1 MRKFSK
7 ILESLDSDMVS
18 DIKDIFVDL
27 IDKGFEIKVKEGQGV
42 YLIELDEES
51 SLENPLD
58 YMECVSDINIA
69 NKRLLDLGLNY
80 IKSDRIILGQK
91 GGDKLYS
98 HIAIRY
104 NNSSSVASKDVHN
117 WKEFKLYV
125 ENVLGVTGIEGKLDD
140 NSYFRIDIA
149 SEEGWVDKE
158 EHLGWQIGINRDI
171 DDAVE
176 VFVAEYP
183 GYEDFLRGV
192 LKRRLDYAA
201 LWSTPRREE
210 HKDNPDIGNPLKFDK
225 EGIEVVEKL
234 LEMAKKFPNKI
245 KVNKV

>member
-1 MRKFSK
+1 
-7 ILESLDSDMVS
+7 
-18 DIKDIFVDL
+18 
-27 IDKGFEIKVKEGQGV
+27 
-42 YLIELDEES
+42 
-51 SLENPLD
+51 
-58 YMECVSDINIA
+58 MECVSDIHVA

-80 IKSDRIILGQK
+80 IKSDGIILGQK
-91 GGDKLYS
+91 SYNDLYS
-98 HIAIRY
+98 HITLRY

-149 SEEGWVDKE
+149 SEEEWRDVE
-158 EHLGWQIGINRDI
+158 EHHGWQIDINRDI

-192 LKRRLDYAA
+192 LKRRLDYDA
-201 LWSTPRREE
+201 LWSKARGHEKEGIRPG
-210 HKDNPDIGNPLKFDK
+210 IGNPLKFDK

-234 LEMAKKFPNKI
+234 LEMAKKFPGKI
-245 KVNKV
+245 QVNKV

>member
-27 IDKGFEIKVKEGQGV
+27 IDKGFEIKVKEGKGV
-42 YLIELDEES
+42 YLIELTHHTSIEDP
-51 SLENPLD
+51 LE
-58 YMECVSDINIA
+58 YMECVSDIYVA

-80 IKSDRIILGQK
+80 IKSDGIILGQK
-91 GGDKLYS
+91 SYNDLYS
-98 HIAIRY
+98 NITLRY

-149 SEEGWVDKE
+149 SEEGWRDVED
-158 EHLGWQIGINRDI
+158 HHGWQIDINRDI
-171 DDAVE
+171 DNAVE

-192 LKRRLDYAA
+192 LKRRLDYDA
-201 LWSTPRREE
+201 LWSDPRREE
-210 HKDNPDIGNPLKFDK
+210 YKDNPDIGNPLKFDK

-234 LEMAKKFPNKI
+234 LEMAKKFPGKI
-245 KVNKV
+245 QVNKV

>member
-27 IDKGFEIKVKEGQGV
+27 IDKGFELKIEEGQGV
-42 YLIELDEES
+42 YLIKLNHDTS
-51 SLENPLD
+51 IDNPLD
-58 YMECVSDINIA
+58 YMECVSDIYVA

-80 IKSDRIILGQK
+80 VKSDKIMLGEK
-91 GGDKLYS
+91 GSNKLYS
-98 HIAIRY
+98 NIIIRY
-104 NNSSSVASKDVHN
+104 NDSSSVASKDVHN

-125 ENVLGVTGIEGKLDD
+125 ENVLGVTGIDGKLDD

-149 SEEGWVDKE
+149 SEEGWDVE
-158 EHLGWQIGINRDI
+158 EHRGWQININRDI

-192 LKRRLDYAA
+192 LKRRLDYDS

-210 HKDNPDIGNPLKFDK
+210 YKDNPEIGNPLRFDK

-234 LEMAKKFPNKI
+234 LEMGKKFPNKI
-245 KVNKV
+245 RIYKS

>member
-7 ILESLDSDMVS
+7 ILESLDSDMVA

-42 YLIELDEES
+42 YLIELDQES
-51 SLENPLD
+51 SIEDPLD
-58 YMECVSDINIA
+58 YMECVSDIHVA

-91 GGDKLYS
+91 GSGELYS

-149 SEEGWVDKE
+149 SEEGWRDVE
-158 EHLGWQIGINRDI
+158 EHHGWQIGINRDI

-192 LKRRLDYAA
+192 LKRRLDYDA
-201 LWSTPRREE
+201 LWSKARREE
-210 HKDNPDIGNPLKFDK
+210 NKDNPDIGNPLKFDK

-234 LEMAKKFPNKI
+234 LEMAKKFPGKI
-245 KVNKV
+245 QVNKV